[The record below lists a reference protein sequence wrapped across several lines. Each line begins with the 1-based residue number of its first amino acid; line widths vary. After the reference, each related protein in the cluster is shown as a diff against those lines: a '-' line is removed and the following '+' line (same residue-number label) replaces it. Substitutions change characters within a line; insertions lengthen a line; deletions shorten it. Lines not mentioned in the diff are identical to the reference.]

1 MGSIRQACSAFWG
14 PSTALSNIHIQQD
27 TTHGFKNIYYIHNKR
42 KTQVWQVNR
51 ICQST
56 ITVLLNKRNEYL
68 RSSLLEFNEKP
79 DTAHLTSQQ
88 TIRKECTY
96 SPPCSHNKLNTYL
109 LIVTCILIFLTMV
122 TIPVCKYTN
131 HRKQ

>member
-79 DTAHLTSQQ
+79 DTASYQPANY
-88 TIRKECTY
+88 KEGMY
-96 SPPCSHNKLNTYL
+96 
-109 LIVTCILIFLTMV
+109 IFTAMF
-122 TIPVCKYTN
+122 T
-131 HRKQ
+131 Q